1 MTRQLFYGPVRKT
14 FVKPLQIRDFLIAI
28 SFQKNNNEL
37 ANASVP
43 NRRTELSLF
52 GKAGKEWRVKRGS
65 RRIFKIFHCWNALW
79 RNEITRLDEKALYF
93 SSKNSVIL
101 FDKKINFKKTN
112 VTRINWGLIDQQL
125 FLNSSCDKCF
135 ISPWKNWISLCIIVC
150 ALSKT
155 THFTYLIIFRKIN
168 KGHMHSFLFYN
179 SAIGQRK

>member
-43 NRRTELSLF
+43 NQRTELSLF

-101 FDKKINFKKTN
+101 FDKKINIRQMSPESTGVWLTN
-112 VTRINWGLIDQQL
+112 SF

-150 ALSKT
+150 VLFPKPHILLTWLFFGKSIKDT
-155 THFTYLIIFRKIN
+155 CTLFF
-168 KGHMHSFLFYN
+168 FL
-179 SAIGQRK
+179 Q